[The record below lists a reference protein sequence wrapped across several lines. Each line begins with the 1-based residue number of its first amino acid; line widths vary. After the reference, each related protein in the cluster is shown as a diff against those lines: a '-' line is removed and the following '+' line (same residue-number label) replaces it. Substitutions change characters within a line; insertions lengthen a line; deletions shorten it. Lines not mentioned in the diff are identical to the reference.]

1 MTRST
6 ARSDQAKAYRRLYK
20 TARWRR
26 TREAQL
32 AKQPLCQTCR
42 TEGRVTAAT
51 VCDHIDP
58 NKKLDSATFY
68 DGPFQSLCDQ
78 EPWRCHSS
86 RKQSDE
92 RREQAGRLPIQTVGS
107 DGWPV

>member
-6 ARSDQAKAYRRLYK
+6 ARSDQAESYRRLYK

-26 TREAQL
+26 IREAQL
-32 AKQPLCQTCR
+32 SSQPLCQTCQ
-42 TEGRVTAAT
+42 TMGRVTAAT

-58 NKKLDSATFY
+58 DKKLDPATFY
-68 DGPFQSLCDQ
+68 NGPFQSLCD
-78 EPWRCHSS
+78 EGPWRCHSS

-92 RREQAGRLPIQTVGS
+92 RRQRAGKLSIQSIGS
-107 DGWPV
+107 DGWPA